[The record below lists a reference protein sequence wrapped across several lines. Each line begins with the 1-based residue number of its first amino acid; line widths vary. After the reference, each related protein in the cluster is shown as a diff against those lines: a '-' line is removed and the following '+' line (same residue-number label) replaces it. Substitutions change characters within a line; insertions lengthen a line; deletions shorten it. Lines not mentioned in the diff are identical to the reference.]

1 MTRAAMLR
9 MLAVLCLALVPAL
22 ALAAPPEPKG
32 KLVYEDDFS
41 DKTKSG
47 LEDNL
52 KATDYSRGFHAP
64 GYYHLKDL
72 KANEIHWSL
81 FPKQRYTNL
90 TFELDV
96 FDNSDDFTGDVWQGV
111 VVRAQDEAH
120 FYAVLLNPR
129 AGKYTVRKLDGAG
142 KWSDLVAP
150 ADSKLIKSGAEINR
164 LRVDADAASF
174 TIYLNGEQLGT
185 FSDAAYK
192 QGGIGV
198 IAANVDAVT
207 MHMHFDNV
215 KVYTTDAGAPV
226 VGSSGG
232 ASAPSALPRTGAA
245 ETLPALLLASL
256 AALLLALGA
265 LARRRA

>member
-1 MTRAAMLR
+1 MPRKALFAL
-9 MLAVLCLALVPAL
+9 LAVLCLALVPAL

-72 KANEIHWSL
+72 KATETHWSL

-90 TFELDV
+90 AFELDV

-111 VVRAQDEAH
+111 IVRAQDEAH

-129 AGKYTVRKLDGAG
+129 AGKYNVRKLDGAG

-150 ADSKLIKSGAEINR
+150 TDSKLIKSGSEINR
-164 LRVDADAASF
+164 LRVDADAANF
-174 TIYLNGEQLGT
+174 TIFLNGEQLGT

-192 QGGIGV
+192 QGGIGL
-198 IAANVDAVT
+198 IAANVDAVA

-215 KVYTTDAGAPV
+215 KAYTTDAGAPV
-226 VGSSGG
+226 IGSSGG
-232 ASAPSALPRTGAA
+232 ASAPSALPRTGA
-245 ETLPALLLASL
+245 TDPLPALLLAGL
-256 AALLLALGA
+256 AALLLTLGA
-265 LARRRA
+265 VARRRA